1 MSADNN
7 TLTTWSRIKDSD
19 IYFSFKKS
27 PTAIIS
33 SSILFIIF
41 FCSFFVELVTPYNP
55 FDPSSLSLMEAFTP
69 PSWTEDGMSKFILGT
84 DGQGRDMLST
94 ILYGSRIS
102 LIVGFSAIIFSLIL
116 GVGLGLTAGYFG
128 GKYEMLVMRLTDVQL
143 TVPSILMALLVDGIA
158 RGLISR
164 EMHDEMAIY
173 VLIFAIG
180 ISEWPQFARVSRA
193 ATLVEK
199 NKDYI
204 SASTIIGVSKLVIMF
219 KHILPNIL
227 RPILVIGTI
236 GLALAIIAESTLSFL
251 GVGVPPTTPSLGTLI
266 RLGNDFLFSGEWWI
280 TFFPA
285 IFLVIL
291 AFSINLLGD
300 WMRDTLNPRLNK

>member
-1 MSADNN
+1 MDNQN
-7 TLTTWSRIKDSD
+7 LSFIDKVRDSD
-19 IYFSFKKS
+19 LYFAFIKS

-33 SSILFIIF
+33 TVILTIIF
-41 FCSFFVELVTPYNP
+41 FSSFFVELIAPFNP
-55 FDPSSLSLMEAFTP
+55 FDPSSLDLMEAFTP
-69 PSWTEDGMSKFILGT
+69 PSWEKDGVSKFLLGT

-102 LIVGFSAIIFSLIL
+102 LIVGFAAILFSLVL
-116 GVGLGLTAGYFG
+116 GVSLGLTAGYFG
-128 GKYEMLVMRLTDVQL
+128 GKYEMIVMRITDVQL
-143 TVPSILMALLVDGIA
+143 TVPSILMALLIDGIA
-158 RGLISR
+158 RGVISR
-164 EMHDEMAIY
+164 ELHDEMAIY

-204 SASTIIGVSKLVIMF
+204 SASTIIGVPNINIMF

-266 RLGNDFLFSGEWWI
+266 RIGNDFLFSGEWWI

-300 WMRDTLNPRLNK
+300 WMRDTLNPKLN

>member
-1 MSADNN
+1 MDNN
-7 TLTTWSRIKDSD
+7 LNLTRWERIKDSD
-19 IYFSFKKS
+19 IYHSFIKS

-33 SSILFIIF
+33 SAILFIIF
-41 FCSFFVELVTPYNP
+41 FCSFFIEFLTPYTP
-55 FDPSSLSLMEAFTP
+55 FDPSSLSLMDAFTP
-69 PSWTEDGMSKFILGT
+69 PSWTEDGLAQFILGT

-94 ILYGSRIS
+94 ILYGCRIS
-102 LIVGFSAIIFSLIL
+102 LIVGFAAIIFSLVL

-128 GKYEMLVMRLTDVQL
+128 GKYEVVVMRFTDVQL
-143 TVPSILMALLVDGIA
+143 TVPSVLMALLVDGIA

-199 NKDYI
+199 NKDYV
-204 SASTIIGVSKLVIMF
+204 SASTIIGVSNIVIMF
-219 KHILPNIL
+219 KHILPNIM
-227 RPILVIGTI
+227 RPVLVIGTI
-236 GLALAIIAESTLSFL
+236 GLALAILAESTLSFL

-300 WMRDTLNPRLNK
+300 WMRDTLNPKLKK

>member
-1 MSADNN
+1 MDNKN
-7 TLTTWSRIKDSD
+7 LTLLTRIKDSD
-19 IYFSFKKS
+19 IYFSFVKS
-27 PTAIIS
+27 PTAIVS
-33 SSILFIIF
+33 TVILIIIF
-41 FCSFFVELVTPYNP
+41 FCSFFVELVTPYIP
-55 FDPSSLSLMEAFTP
+55 FDPSSLSLMDAFTP
-69 PSWTEDGMSKFILGT
+69 PSWTEDGLSKFILGT
-84 DGQGRDMLST
+84 DGQGRDMLAT

-102 LIVGFSAIIFSLIL
+102 LIVGFSAVIFALVL

-128 GKYEMLVMRLTDVQL
+128 GKYEMIVMRLTDVQL

-158 RGLISR
+158 RGFISR
-164 EMHDEMAIY
+164 ELHDEMAIY
-173 VLIFAIG
+173 VLIFDIG

-199 NKDYI
+199 NKDYV
-204 SASTIIGVSKLVIMF
+204 SASTIIGVSNLIIMF
-219 KHILPNIL
+219 KHILPNIM
-227 RPILVIGTI
+227 RPVLVIGTI
-236 GLALAIIAESTLSFL
+236 GLALAIIAEATLSFL

-285 IFLVIL
+285 IFLVLL

-300 WMRDTLNPRLNK
+300 WMRDTLNPKLN

>member
-1 MSADNN
+1 
-7 TLTTWSRIKDSD
+7 
-19 IYFSFKKS
+19 
-27 PTAIIS
+27 
-33 SSILFIIF
+33 
-41 FCSFFVELVTPYNP
+41 
-55 FDPSSLSLMEAFTP
+55 
-69 PSWTEDGMSKFILGT
+69 
-84 DGQGRDMLST
+84 MLAT

-102 LIVGFSAIIFSLIL
+102 LIVGFSAVIFALIL
-116 GVGLGLTAGYFG
+116 GVTLGLTAGFFG
-128 GKYEMLVMRLTDVQL
+128 GKYEMIVMRFTDVQL

-158 RGLISR
+158 RGIISR
-164 EMHDEMAIY
+164 ELHDEMAIY

-199 NKDYI
+199 NKDYV
-204 SASTIIGVSKLVIMF
+204 SASTIIGVSNLIIMF
-219 KHILPNIL
+219 KHILPNIM
-227 RPILVIGTI
+227 RPVLVIGTI
-236 GLALAIIAESTLSFL
+236 GLALAIIAEATLSFL

-300 WMRDTLNPRLNK
+300 WMRDTLNPKLN

>member
-1 MSADNN
+1 MADN
-7 TLTTWSRIKDSD
+7 TLSAWDRFKDSD
-19 IYFSFKKS
+19 IYYSFKKS
-27 PTAIIS
+27 PTAIVS
-33 SSILFIIF
+33 STVLFLIF

-55 FDPSSLSLMEAFTP
+55 FDPSSLSLMDAFTP
-69 PSWTEDGMSKFILGT
+69 PSWTEDGSSKFILGT

-102 LIVGFSAIIFSLIL
+102 LIVGFAAIIFSLIL

-128 GKYEMLVMRLTDVQL
+128 GKYEMIVMRLTDVQL
-143 TVPSILMALLVDGIA
+143 TVPSILMALLIDGIV

-199 NKDYI
+199 NKDYV
-204 SASTIIGVSKLVIMF
+204 SASTIIGVSNLVIMF

-266 RLGNDFLFSGEWWI
+266 RIGNDFLFSGEWWI

-300 WMRDTLNPRLNK
+300 WMRDTLNPKLNK

>member
-1 MSADNN
+1 MDNN
-7 TLTTWSRIKDSD
+7 ITTWNRIKDSD
-19 IYFSFKKS
+19 IYYNFIKS

-33 SSILFIIF
+33 SAILLIIF
-41 FCSFFVELVTPYNP
+41 FCSFFVELITPYNP
-55 FDPSSLSLMEAFTP
+55 FDPASLSLMDAFTP
-69 PSWTEDGMSKFILGT
+69 PAWTEEGLSKFILGT
-84 DGQGRDMLST
+84 DGQGRDLLST

-102 LIVGFSAIIFSLIL
+102 LRVGFSAIIFSLIL

-128 GKYEMLVMRLTDVQL
+128 GKYEMIVMRFTDVQL
-143 TVPSILMALLVDGIA
+143 TGPSILMALLVDGIA
-158 RGLISR
+158 RGIISR

-199 NKDYI
+199 NKDYV
-204 SASTIIGVSKLVIMF
+204 SASTIIGVPNIIIMF

-227 RPILVIGTI
+227 RPVLVIGTI

-300 WMRDTLNPRLNK
+300 WMRDTLNPRLKK

>member
-1 MSADNN
+1 MDNQN
-7 TLTTWSRIKDSD
+7 LSFIDKIRDSD
-19 IYFSFKKS
+19 IYFAFIKA

-33 SSILFIIF
+33 TAILMIIF
-41 FCSFFVELVTPYNP
+41 FSSFFVELIAPFNP
-55 FDPSSLSLMEAFTP
+55 FDPSSLDLMEAFTP
-69 PSWTEDGMSKFILGT
+69 PSWEEGGMSKFLLGT

-102 LIVGFSAIIFSLIL
+102 LIVGFAAILFSLIL
-116 GVGLGLTAGYFG
+116 GVSLGLTAGYFG
-128 GKYEMLVMRLTDVQL
+128 GKYEMIVMRITDVQL

-158 RGLISR
+158 RGVISK
-164 EMHDEMAIY
+164 ELHDQMAIY

-204 SASTIIGVSKLVIMF
+204 SASTIIGVPNIKIMF

-266 RLGNDFLFSGEWWI
+266 RIGNDFLFSGEWWI

-300 WMRDTLNPRLNK
+300 WMRDTLNPKLH

>member
-1 MSADNN
+1 MDNQ
-7 TLTTWSRIKDSD
+7 SFSFIDKIKDSD
-19 IYFSFKKS
+19 IYFAFIKS

-33 SSILFIIF
+33 TIILIIIF
-41 FCSFFVELVTPYNP
+41 FCSFFVELIAPYNP
-55 FDPSSLSLMEAFTP
+55 FDPSSLDLMEAFTP
-69 PSWTEDGMSKFILGT
+69 PSWSKDGMSKFLLGT

-102 LIVGFSAIIFSLIL
+102 LIVGFAAILFSLIL
-116 GVGLGLTAGYFG
+116 GVSLGLTAGYFG
-128 GKYEMLVMRLTDVQL
+128 GKYEMMVMRITDVQL
-143 TVPSILMALLVDGIA
+143 TVPSILMALLIDGIA
-158 RGLISR
+158 RGVISK
-164 EMHDEMAIY
+164 ELHDEMAIY

-204 SASTIIGVSKLVIMF
+204 SASIIIGVPNIKIMF

-266 RLGNDFLFSGEWWI
+266 RIGNDFLFSGEWWI

-300 WMRDTLNPRLNK
+300 WMRDTLNPKLN

>member
-1 MSADNN
+1 MDNQN
-7 TLTTWSRIKDSD
+7 FSFIDKIKDSE
-19 IYFSFKKS
+19 IYFAFIKS
-27 PTAIIS
+27 PTAVIS
-33 SSILFIIF
+33 TVILITIF
-41 FCSFFVELVTPYNP
+41 FCSFFVELIAPFNP
-55 FDPSSLSLMEAFTP
+55 FDPSSLDLMEAFTP
-69 PSWTEDGMSKFILGT
+69 PSWSKDGMPKFLLGT

-102 LIVGFSAIIFSLIL
+102 LIVGFAAILFSLIL
-116 GVGLGLTAGYFG
+116 GVFLGLTAGYFG
-128 GKYEMLVMRLTDVQL
+128 GKYEMIVMRITDVQL

-158 RGLISR
+158 RGIISK
-164 EMHDEMAIY
+164 ELHDEMAIY

-204 SASTIIGVSKLVIMF
+204 SASTIIGVPNIKIMF

-266 RLGNDFLFSGEWWI
+266 RIGNDFLFSGEWWI

-300 WMRDTLNPRLNK
+300 WMRDTLNPKLN

>member
-1 MSADNN
+1 MDNLN
-7 TLTTWSRIKDSD
+7 LSFINKIRDSD
-19 IYFSFKKS
+19 IYFAFIKS

-33 SSILFIIF
+33 TTILIIIF
-41 FCSFFVELVTPYNP
+41 FCSFFVELIAPFNP
-55 FDPSSLSLMEAFTP
+55 FDPSSLDLMEAFTP
-69 PSWTEDGMSKFILGT
+69 PTWEEGGMSKFLLGT

-102 LIVGFSAIIFSLIL
+102 LIVGFAAILFSLIL
-116 GVGLGLTAGYFG
+116 GVSLGLTAGYFG
-128 GKYEMLVMRLTDVQL
+128 GKYEMIVMRITDVQL

-158 RGLISR
+158 RGVISK
-164 EMHDEMAIY
+164 ELHDEMAIY

-204 SASTIIGVSKLVIMF
+204 SASTIIGVPNIKIMF

-266 RLGNDFLFSGEWWI
+266 RIGNDFLFSGEWWI

-300 WMRDTLNPRLNK
+300 WMRDTLNPKLN

>member
-1 MSADNN
+1 MDNQN
-7 TLTTWSRIKDSD
+7 FSFIDKILDSD
-19 IYFSFKKS
+19 IYFAFIKS
-27 PTAIIS
+27 PTAIT
-33 SSILFIIF
+33 SSIILVIIF
-41 FCSFFVELVTPYNP
+41 FCSFFVEFVAPYNP
-55 FDPSSLSLMEAFTP
+55 FDPSSLDLMEAFTP
-69 PSWTEDGMSKFILGT
+69 PSWSKDGISKFILGT

-102 LIVGFSAIIFSLIL
+102 LIVGFAAILFSLIL
-116 GVGLGLTAGYFG
+116 GVSLGLTAGYFG
-128 GKYEMLVMRLTDVQL
+128 GKYEMIVMRITDVQL
-143 TVPSILMALLVDGIA
+143 TVPSILMALLIDGIA
-158 RGLISR
+158 RGVISK
-164 EMHDEMAIY
+164 ELHNEMAIY

-204 SASTIIGVSKLVIMF
+204 SASTIIGVPNIKIMF

-266 RLGNDFLFSGEWWI
+266 RIGNDFLFSGEWWI

-300 WMRDTLNPRLNK
+300 WMRDTLNPKLN

>member
-1 MSADNN
+1 MDNQN
-7 TLTTWSRIKDSD
+7 FSFIDKIKDSE
-19 IYFSFKKS
+19 IYFAFIKS
-27 PTAIIS
+27 PTAVIS
-33 SSILFIIF
+33 TVILITIF
-41 FCSFFVELVTPYNP
+41 LCSFFVELIAPFNP
-55 FDPSSLSLMEAFTP
+55 FDPSSLDLMEAFTP
-69 PSWTEDGMSKFILGT
+69 PSWSKDGMPKFLLGT

-102 LIVGFSAIIFSLIL
+102 LIVGFAAILFSLIL
-116 GVGLGLTAGYFG
+116 GVSLGLTAGYFG
-128 GKYEMLVMRLTDVQL
+128 GKYEMIVMRITDVQL

-158 RGLISR
+158 RGVISK
-164 EMHDEMAIY
+164 ELHDEMAIY

-180 ISEWPQFARVSRA
+180 ISEWPQFTRVSRA

-204 SASTIIGVSKLVIMF
+204 SASTIIGVPNIKIMF

-266 RLGNDFLFSGEWWI
+266 RIGNDFLFSGEWWI

-300 WMRDTLNPRLNK
+300 WMRDTLNPKLN

>member
-1 MSADNN
+1 MDNQSF
-7 TLTTWSRIKDSD
+7 LFIDKIKDSD
-19 IYFSFKKS
+19 IYFAFIKS

-33 SSILFIIF
+33 TIILIIIF
-41 FCSFFVELVTPYNP
+41 FCSFFVELIAPYNP
-55 FDPSSLSLMEAFTP
+55 FDPSSLDLMEAFTP
-69 PSWTEDGMSKFILGT
+69 PSWSKDGMSKFLLGT

-102 LIVGFSAIIFSLIL
+102 LIVGFAAILFSLIL
-116 GVGLGLTAGYFG
+116 GVSLGLTAGYFG
-128 GKYEMLVMRLTDVQL
+128 GKYEMMVMRITDVQL
-143 TVPSILMALLVDGIA
+143 TVPSILMALLIDGIA
-158 RGLISR
+158 RGVISK
-164 EMHDEMAIY
+164 ELHDEMAIY

-204 SASTIIGVSKLVIMF
+204 SASTIIGVSNIKIMF

-266 RLGNDFLFSGEWWI
+266 RIGNDFLFSGEWWI

-300 WMRDTLNPRLNK
+300 WMRDTLNPKLN

>member
-1 MSADNN
+1 MDNQN
-7 TLTTWSRIKDSD
+7 FSFIDKIRDSD
-19 IYFSFKKS
+19 IYFAFTKS

-33 SSILFIIF
+33 TVILIIIF
-41 FCSFFVELVTPYNP
+41 FCSFFVEFIAPFNP
-55 FDPSSLSLMEAFTP
+55 FDPSSLDLMEAFTP
-69 PSWTEDGMSKFILGT
+69 PSWSKDGMSKFLLGT

-102 LIVGFSAIIFSLIL
+102 LIVGFAAILFSLIL
-116 GVGLGLTAGYFG
+116 GVSLGLTAGYFG
-128 GKYEMLVMRLTDVQL
+128 GKYEMIVMRITDVQL

-158 RGLISR
+158 RGVISK
-164 EMHDEMAIY
+164 ELHDEMAIY

-204 SASTIIGVSKLVIMF
+204 SASTIIGVPNIKIMF

-251 GVGVPPTTPSLGTLI
+251 GVGVSPTTPSLGTLI
-266 RLGNDFLFSGEWWI
+266 RIGNDFLFSGEWWI

-285 IFLVIL
+285 MFLVVL

-300 WMRDTLNPRLNK
+300 WMRDTLNPKLN

>member
-1 MSADNN
+1 VDKNSFFNRM
-7 TLTTWSRIKDSD
+7 LDSD
-19 IYFSFKKS
+19 VFFSFKKS

-33 SSILFIIF
+33 SLILFIILF
-41 FCSFFVELVTPYNP
+41 SSIFAEIVSPYNP
-55 FDPSSLSLMEAFTP
+55 FDPKSLSLMDAFIP
-69 PSWTEDGMSKFILGT
+69 PSWSEGGETRFLLGT

-94 ILYGSRIS
+94 IIYGSRIS
-102 LIVGFSAIIFSLIL
+102 LIVGFAAILFSAVF
-116 GVGLGLTAGYFG
+116 GVILGLTAGYFG
-128 GKYEMLVMRLTDVQL
+128 GKYEMAVMRFADVQL

-158 RGLISR
+158 RGLIPKNL
-164 EMHDEMAIY
+164 HGEMAIY

-180 ISEWPQFARVSRA
+180 ISEWPQFARVSRG

-199 NKDYI
+199 NKDYV
-204 SASTIIGVSKLVIMF
+204 SASKIIGVGNLIIMF

-266 RLGNDFLFSGEWWI
+266 RIGDDFLFSGEWWI

-285 IFLVIL
+285 IFLVLL

-300 WMRDTLNPRLNK
+300 WMRDTLNPKLN

>member
-1 MSADNN
+1 MDNQN
-7 TLTTWSRIKDSD
+7 LSFINKIRDSD
-19 IYFSFKKS
+19 IYFAFIKS

-33 SSILFIIF
+33 TIILIIIF
-41 FCSFFVELVTPYNP
+41 FCSFFVELIAPFNP
-55 FDPSSLSLMEAFTP
+55 FDPSSLDLMEAFTP
-69 PSWTEDGMSKFILGT
+69 PSWEEGGMSKFLLGT

-102 LIVGFSAIIFSLIL
+102 LIVGFAAILFSLIL
-116 GVGLGLTAGYFG
+116 GVSLGLTAGYFG
-128 GKYEMLVMRLTDVQL
+128 GKYEMIVMRITDVQL

-158 RGLISR
+158 RGVISK
-164 EMHDEMAIY
+164 ELHDEMAIY

-199 NKDYI
+199 SKDYI
-204 SASTIIGVSKLVIMF
+204 SASTIIGVPNIKIMF

-266 RLGNDFLFSGEWWI
+266 RIGNDFLFSGEWWI
-280 TFFPA
+280 TFLSL
-285 IFLVIL
+285 IHI
-291 AFSINLLGD
+291 
-300 WMRDTLNPRLNK
+300 

>member
-1 MSADNN
+1 MLLKTYNKIYD
-7 TLTTWSRIKDSD
+7 TD
-19 IYFSFKKS
+19 IGYSFFNSKI
-27 PTAIIS
+27 AVIS
-33 SSILFIIF
+33 SSI
-41 FCSFFVELVTPYNP
+41 FFVILICSVFAGFVAPYNP
-55 FDPSSLSLMEAFTP
+55 FDPASVSLMDAFTP
-69 PSWTEDGMSKFILGT
+69 PVWSEGGNPSFILGT
-84 DGQGRDMLST
+84 DQQGRDMFST
-94 ILYGSRIS
+94 MIYGSRIS
-102 LIVGFSAIIFSLIL
+102 LIVGFSAIIFSLVL
-116 GVGLGLTAGYFG
+116 GVFLGLTAGYFG
-128 GKYEMLVMRLTDVQL
+128 GKYEMIVMRLTDVQL

-158 RGLISR
+158 RGIISR
-164 EMHDEMAIY
+164 ELHDEMAIY

-199 NKDYI
+199 NKDYV
-204 SASTIIGVSKLVIMF
+204 SASTIIGVSNIIIMF
-219 KHILPNIL
+219 KHILPNIM
-227 RPILVIGTI
+227 RPVLVIGTI

-300 WMRDTLNPRLNK
+300 WMRDTLNPRLKK

>member
-1 MSADNN
+1 MDNN
-7 TLTTWSRIKDSD
+7 ITTWNRIKDSD
-19 IYFSFKKS
+19 IYYNFIKS

-33 SSILFIIF
+33 SAILLIIF
-41 FCSFFVELVTPYNP
+41 FCSFFVELITPYNP
-55 FDPSSLSLMEAFTP
+55 FDPASLSLMDAFTP
-69 PSWTEDGMSKFILGT
+69 PAWTEEGLSKFILGT
-84 DGQGRDMLST
+84 DGQGRDLLST

-128 GKYEMLVMRLTDVQL
+128 GKYEMIVMRFTDVQV

-158 RGLISR
+158 RGIISR

-199 NKDYI
+199 NKDYV
-204 SASTIIGVSKLVIMF
+204 SASTIIGVPNIIIMF

-227 RPILVIGTI
+227 RPVLVIGTI

-300 WMRDTLNPRLNK
+300 WMRDTLNPRLKK

>member
-1 MSADNN
+1 MDNQN
-7 TLTTWSRIKDSD
+7 LSFIDKIRDSD
-19 IYFSFKKS
+19 IYFAFIKS

-33 SSILFIIF
+33 TTILIIIF
-41 FCSFFVELVTPYNP
+41 FCSFFVELIAPFNP
-55 FDPSSLSLMEAFTP
+55 FDPSSLDLMEAFTP
-69 PSWTEDGMSKFILGT
+69 PSWEDGGMSKFLLGT

-102 LIVGFSAIIFSLIL
+102 LIVGFAAILFSLIL
-116 GVGLGLTAGYFG
+116 GVSLGLTAGYFG
-128 GKYEMLVMRLTDVQL
+128 GKYEMIVMRITDVQL

-158 RGLISR
+158 RGVISK
-164 EMHDEMAIY
+164 ELHDEMAIY

-204 SASTIIGVSKLVIMF
+204 SASTIIGVPNIKIMF

-251 GVGVPPTTPSLGTLI
+251 GVGCSTYNTIS
-266 RLGNDFLFSGEWWI
+266 GNF
-280 TFFPA
+280 
-285 IFLVIL
+285 
-291 AFSINLLGD
+291 N
-300 WMRDTLNPRLNK
+300 

>member
-1 MSADNN
+1 MDNQN
-7 TLTTWSRIKDSD
+7 LSFIDKIRDSE
-19 IYFSFKKS
+19 IYFAFIKS
-27 PTAIIS
+27 PTAIIATI
-33 SSILFIIF
+33 ILITIF
-41 FCSFFVELVTPYNP
+41 FCSFFVEFIAPFNP
-55 FDPSSLSLMEAFTP
+55 FDPSSLDLMEAFTP
-69 PSWTEDGMSKFILGT
+69 PSWSKEGMSKFLLGT

-94 ILYGSRIS
+94 ILFGSRIS
-102 LIVGFSAIIFSLIL
+102 LIVGLAAILFSLIL
-116 GVGLGLTAGYFG
+116 GVSLGLTAGYFG
-128 GKYEMLVMRLTDVQL
+128 GKYEMVVMRITDVQL

-158 RGLISR
+158 RGVISK
-164 EMHDEMAIY
+164 ELHDEMAIY

-204 SASTIIGVSKLVIMF
+204 SASTIIGVPNIKIMF

-266 RLGNDFLFSGEWWI
+266 RIGNDFLFSGEWWI

-300 WMRDTLNPRLNK
+300 WMRDTLNPKLN